1 MLYNHS
7 TVARY
12 QAMTS
17 DQREAAAAAHVEA
30 LHSLGWRWEGRGLV
44 PTIQTGW
51 MADPKRANLC
61 EISLS
66 PTDSENASHTVGAC
80 ATDTVERSH

>member
-1 MLYNHS
+1 MPYNHS

-12 QAMTS
+12 QAMTA
-17 DQREAAAAAHVEA
+17 DQREAAVAAHVEA

-51 MADPKRANLC
+51 VNDPVSAN
-61 EISLS
+61 SSPS
-66 PTDSENASHTVGAC
+66 PTNNGNHSRNVSVT
-80 ATDTVERSH
+80 TSNIVELIQ

>member
-7 TVARY
+7 TVAGW
-12 QAMTS
+12 QAMTA
-17 DQREAAAAAHVEA
+17 DQRDAAVAAHVEA

-51 MADPKRANLC
+51 VADPKSASLG

-66 PTDSENASHTVGAC
+66 SNNNGNYSRSVSVTTS
-80 ATDTVERSH
+80 DTVDLIQ

>member
-7 TVARY
+7 TVAGW
-12 QAMTS
+12 QAMTA
-17 DQREAAAAAHVEA
+17 DQREAAVAAHVEA

-51 MADPKRANLC
+51 MADPKSANLS
-61 EISLS
+61 EIRIKASDNGS
-66 PTDSENASHTVGAC
+66 HSHTVGVS